1 MSTTESEPSE
11 VENYT
16 EAHIREYLLRLGRH
30 AAERLNRR
38 TLRAMRALVEPVS
51 ASTNGREYVNDVQQ
65 MLLGPIAQARATLR
79 DASTLG
85 DLARA
90 LFPLESVVPR
100 AKRENI
106 MRSVTSNLTAHG
118 TTMAKRWATNTA
130 APNIANALAERSIA
144 ALEPVRASFTRFVRS
159 VPTFH
164 WLITADFSIA
174 GDGRPNDV
182 FAYTVYPL
190 TNLEKTI
197 QEAQTALPRDYK
209 DTQAGLNDQALRYLA
224 SPKIFTF
231 VFVPER
237 ERRIIADVSEAR
249 KGIDNT
255 IATLR
260 ALHDSERF
268 ENEIAQWK
276 AVRQRAHANS
286 FDYRLMEN
294 MALSATFAG
303 VVATLLAAEGR
314 ADWVMWV
321 PDRDDMTTAY
331 GQILWQMFSTNAW
344 AFTLRRRLP
353 PIRIM
358 YGTEDQSH
366 PGGSPWFDPI
376 IRVPDFVAGVV
387 SGWDYSATRT
397 LANDT
402 RDKPI
407 FQQVISDNPNL
418 AIVVFPE
425 LKLGDIQSTLLRVS
439 RSPIT
444 DGDGSRK

>member
-1 MSTTESEPSE
+1 
-11 VENYT
+11 
-16 EAHIREYLLRLGRH
+16 
-30 AAERLNRR
+30 
-38 TLRAMRALVEPVS
+38 
-51 ASTNGREYVNDVQQ
+51 
-65 MLLGPIAQARATLR
+65 
-79 DASTLG
+79 
-85 DLARA
+85 
-90 LFPLESVVPR
+90 
-100 AKRENI
+100 
-106 MRSVTSNLTAHG
+106 
-118 TTMAKRWATNTA
+118 
-130 APNIANALAERSIA
+130 
-144 ALEPVRASFTRFVRS
+144 
-159 VPTFH
+159 
-164 WLITADFSIA
+164 
-174 GDGRPNDV
+174 
-182 FAYTVYPL
+182 
-190 TNLEKTI
+190 
-197 QEAQTALPRDYK
+197 
-209 DTQAGLNDQALRYLA
+209 
-224 SPKIFTF
+224 
-231 VFVPER
+231 
-237 ERRIIADVSEAR
+237 
-249 KGIDNT
+249 
-255 IATLR
+255 
-260 ALHDSERF
+260 LHDSERF

-331 GQILWQMFSTNAW
+331 GQILADVLDKRVGIYVASASS
-344 AFTLRRRLP
+344 AHSYHVRYGRPEPSGRLTLVR
-353 PIRIM
+353 
-358 YGTEDQSH
+358 S
-366 PGGSPWFDPI
+366 I